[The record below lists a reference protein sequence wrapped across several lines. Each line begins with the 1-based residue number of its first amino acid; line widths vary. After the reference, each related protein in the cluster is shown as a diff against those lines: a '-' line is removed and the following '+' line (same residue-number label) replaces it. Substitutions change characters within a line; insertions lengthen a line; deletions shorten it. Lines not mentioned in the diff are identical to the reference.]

1 MTNETN
7 PPIESGDIW
16 RCRDDHTVKVVV
28 VGLDFDL
35 NGVYLLWNNGMCPH
49 VSLFNFYK
57 LFERTDEH
65 FDIASIL
72 DKLKEESDESNN
84 PYEERL

>member
-1 MTNETN
+1 MANKTN

-16 RCRDDHTVKVVV
+16 RCCDDPTVKTVV

-35 NGVYLLWNNGMCPH
+35 NGVYLIWNNGMCPH
-49 VSLFNFYK
+49 MSLFNFYK

-65 FDIASIL
+65 VDIPGIL
-72 DKLKEESDESNN
+72 EKLNKNSNIGDRDEED
-84 PYEERL
+84 